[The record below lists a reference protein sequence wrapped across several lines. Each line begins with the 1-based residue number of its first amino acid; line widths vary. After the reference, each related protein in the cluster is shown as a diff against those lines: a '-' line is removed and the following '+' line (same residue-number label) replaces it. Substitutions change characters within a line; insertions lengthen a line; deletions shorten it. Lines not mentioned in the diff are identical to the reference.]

1 MICHI
6 KVTKMLDD
14 FLNNNL
20 GVYIGRRYVN
30 DPLMQELINYLNKEH
45 IPINGLNNA
54 SIDTDRYKSY
64 KEFFRDSYAWEIL
77 LYDPRYGVDMI
88 RGRSAVNFESV
99 KNVVSIEKFIGSKE
113 ETIKEISYE
122 ENELMKLFE

>member
-1 MICHI
+1 
-6 KVTKMLDD
+6 MLDD

-77 LYDPRYGVDMI
+77 LYDPRYGVDI
-88 RGRSAVNFESV
+88 
-99 KNVVSIEKFIGSKE
+99 KKKLLKKF
-113 ETIKEISYE
+113 
-122 ENELMKLFE
+122 LMRKTN